1 MNFQAI
7 MQNLVQNCNISKRE
21 LAEKSGITTRLLNY
35 YLRGE
40 RKPTLDTAD
49 RLLKAMG
56 ETLIIG
62 GTNNETSTK
71 SNSPVPRDIRH
82 GKA

>member
-7 MQNLVQNCNISKRE
+7 MQDLVQNCNISKRE
-21 LAEKSGITTRLLNY
+21 LAQEAGITARLLNY

-40 RKPTLDTAD
+40 RKPTLETAD
-49 RLLKAMG
+49 KLLRALG

-62 GTNNETSTK
+62 GTNNETST
-71 SNSPVPRDIRH
+71 
-82 GKA
+82 